1 MQRTLKRRCV
11 KHFTHFYQALKREEE
26 LQVDA
31 SVHLRQLSEALRGI
45 CDSVTDLEQDIHG
58 TETATVIA
66 QNINPVTGRL
76 RLKDSDSEDEA
87 PAASAHASPEEKT
100 VRKASSI
107 TRRKSVGGH
116 PGAIP

>member
-1 MQRTLKRRCV
+1 MPRTLKRRCV

-45 CDSVTDLEQDIHG
+45 CDSATDLEQDIHG
-58 TETATVIA
+58 T
-66 QNINPVTGRL
+66 
-76 RLKDSDSEDEA
+76 LKDSDSEDEA
-87 PAASAHASPEEKT
+87 PAASAHASPEVKT